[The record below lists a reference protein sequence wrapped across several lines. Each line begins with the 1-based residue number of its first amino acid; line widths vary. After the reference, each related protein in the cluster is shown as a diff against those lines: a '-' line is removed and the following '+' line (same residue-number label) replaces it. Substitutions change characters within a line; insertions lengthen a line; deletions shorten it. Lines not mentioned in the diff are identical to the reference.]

1 MPDWLGAIIIVLT
14 QLIITV
20 GLVGLLVPVFPGIT
34 VIWLAVLG
42 YGIVSGFGTFGVVI
56 FILITLLM
64 LAGTLVDNLLMGA
77 GARKGGAS
85 WITIGVALLAGVIGT
100 ILFPPI
106 GGLIAAPLAVF
117 LIEYLRVR
125 EIRGAWYALR
135 GLAAGWGLSFFVRF
149 GIGILMMVLWW
160 VWVLLG

>member
-14 QLIITV
+14 QLIILV

-42 YGIVSGFGTFGVVI
+42 YGIVSGFGSTGVII
-56 FILITLLM
+56 FLLLTLLM

-135 GLAAGWGLSFFVRF
+135 GLAAGWGLSFFARF

-160 VWVLLG
+160 IWVWLG

>member
-14 QLIITV
+14 QLIILV

-42 YGIVSGFGTFGVVI
+42 YGIVNGFEPIGVVI

-135 GLAAGWGLSFFVRF
+135 GLAAGWGLSFFARF

-160 VWVLLG
+160 IWVWLG